1 MLKPGWPTWRRLARD
16 TRGTE
21 IVESAMIMPLLFM
34 VLLAIFWFGQA
45 YRIYGTLTHGAR
57 AGAEAAVAPVCTT
70 CSAGTSSALNAQTG
84 VQNALLAA
92 HLDKNQLVPWTGW
105 TPPALCACGSPTAAC
120 GTPVSCDGSVT
131 NVCVQGNVQLSYPAQ
146 GGMGT
151 CGVSVSARYQYPYH
165 FHVPLTSLDLGNL
178 LLPGQAQMRG
188 ETQ

>member
-1 MLKPGWPTWRRLARD
+1 MLKPGWPTWRRLALD

-21 IVESAMIMPLLFM
+21 IAESAMIMPLLFM

-70 CSAGTSSALNAQTG
+70 CSAGATTAAQNAQTA
-84 VQNALLAA
+84 VQNALSAA
-92 HLDKNQLVPWTGW
+92 HLSQNQLVPWTTW
-105 TPPALCACGSPTAAC
+105 TPPTLLACTTSR
-120 GTPVSCDGSVT
+120 PVSCDGTVT
-131 NVCVQGNVQLSYPAQ
+131 NVCVQENVQLSNPSL

-178 LLPGQAQMRG
+178 LLPGQAQMRS
-188 ETQ
+188 